1 MKFALSDLEG
11 GYLISA
17 YSEGAF
23 TVGGRRFEGSLLVR
37 NDQPPSSWAVTDM
50 SQLNEQTISE
60 LNLKGINTL
69 LLGTGNS
76 LQFPEDQVFALLYK
90 NAIGVEFMDTPA
102 ACRTYN
108 ILMSEG
114 RSVAAALMAI
124 R

>member
-11 GYLISA
+11 DYIISA

-37 NDQPPSSWAVTDM
+37 NDQPPRSWSVNDISELQSRTV
-50 SQLNEQTISE
+50 SE
-60 LNLKGINTL
+60 LNLAGISTL
-69 LLGTGNS
+69 LIGTGNS
-76 LQFPEDQVFALLYK
+76 LQFPNDEIFAELYG
-90 NAIGVEFMDTPA
+90 NAVGVEFMDTPA

-108 ILMSEG
+108 ILLSEG